1 MKTLPINN
9 QGPDLYELCRK
20 KSCVNITHQYYV
32 LNTVERY
39 TIVTSLCVCS
49 TFCTH
54 MEIREIPRNLASLN
68 ATANDSLGSHCNDS

>member
-39 TIVTSLCVCS
+39 TIVTSLCVYVVFVHIWRLEKSQETWHHS
-49 TFCTH
+49 TQLQ
-54 MEIREIPRNLASLN
+54 MIP
-68 ATANDSLGSHCNDS
+68 